1 MFKSILVCARIDFI
15 FYLYLIYSKFNQYIA
30 VLHLY
35 KTIMKS
41 LCIFLSLILLGCN
54 SSNREEKSANCVK
67 LVFEK
72 DSVFGNIRNYDSEKV
87 PLSEAITN
95 YSNNSKSLDF
105 SNCPKEFELAFRKHI
120 DAWLDFTKVSDKH
133 PTLRGELHDIF
144 AEIEK
149 SKDSTEFKS
158 RLAQILETWK
168 FVKEVSK

>member
-1 MFKSILVCARIDFI
+1 MV
-15 FYLYLIYSKFNQYIA
+15 
-30 VLHLY
+30 
-35 KTIMKS
+35 KS

-54 SSNREEKSANCVK
+54 SSNKKDNTLLSNKEEKSANCVK

-72 DSVFGNIRNYDSEKV
+72 DSVFGHIRNYDSEKV
-87 PLSEAITN
+87 PLSNAINT
-95 YSNNSKSLDF
+95 YLNNSKSLNF

-144 AEIEK
+144 AIIEK

-158 RLAQILETWK
+158 RLAQIVETWK
-168 FVKEVSK
+168 TVEENAK